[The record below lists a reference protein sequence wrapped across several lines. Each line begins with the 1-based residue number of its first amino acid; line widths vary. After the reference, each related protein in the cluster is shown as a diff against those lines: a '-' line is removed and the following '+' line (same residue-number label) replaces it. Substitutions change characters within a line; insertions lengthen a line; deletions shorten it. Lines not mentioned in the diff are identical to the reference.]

1 LCTNDHVAVV
11 PMLAVVCGVYVCVY
25 GFVYVRVSVVCVCM
39 YVYVRACVYVCVCVG
54 SLSWTLGGAGLSRAP
69 RGISLSCCGS
79 PFWWTRC
86 PSTTPS
92 CPTTPRPSCAVC
104 GYVGSWGG
112 LRWGCTLVAELCS
125 VSKGIVCV
133 VSHVLAVQQRVVFT
147 PPSTT
152 SSMAGCVRGTLL

>member
-1 LCTNDHVAVV
+1 
-11 PMLAVVCGVYVCVY
+11 VC
-25 GFVYVRVSVVCVCM
+25 
-39 YVYVRACVYVCVCVG
+39 

-92 CPTTPRPSCAVC
+92 CPMTPRPSCAVC

-112 LRWGCTLVAELCS
+112 LQWGCTLVEELCS
-125 VSKGIVCV
+125 VSKGVVCGQSCV
-133 VSHVLAVQQRVVFT
+133 GRAATCCFHTTIHNLFHGCLCARHTLFEHSACSHARVVGHRSPRRLHPCLPVVRVTWCGVVWCRATRRRRT
-147 PPSTT
+147 P
-152 SSMAGCVRGTLL
+152 AL